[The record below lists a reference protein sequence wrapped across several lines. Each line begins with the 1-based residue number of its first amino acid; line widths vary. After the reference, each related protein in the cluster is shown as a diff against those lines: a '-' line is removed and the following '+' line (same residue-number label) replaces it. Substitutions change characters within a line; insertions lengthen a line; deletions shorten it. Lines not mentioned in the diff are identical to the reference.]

1 MTSDHMTTG
10 GARDPFTTLI
20 TLGLLAHAS
29 ELVLQE
35 KDFIWKS
42 VQKYTKQKIQKYSV
56 MCTCNLYTL
65 KSERFL

>member
-29 ELVLQE
+29 ELVLHE

-42 VQKYTKQKIQKYSV
+42 VQKYKNTGLRKYKNTV
-56 MCTCNLYTL
+56 
-65 KSERFL
+65 